1 VVVQTINLGCSPS
14 AISSDGTHVWV
25 STSCTPPHGSGGL
38 EEATTVAVILDGNFE
53 ARVGG
58 QVVGRV
64 GPGTVVGERA
74 SLEGGRRTADLQAL
88 TVCRVAEV
96 PAERFSGDALG
107 ELTLGHHRE
116 DKG

>member
-1 VVVQTINLGCSPS
+1 LRTVFGTHTPWGGEDEIPVVVDPETELERALAEQIMQGVERPVVRQVAAEELLFRQS
-14 AISSDGTHVWV
+14 
-25 STSCTPPHGSGGL
+25 

-74 SLEGGRRTADLQAL
+74 SL
-88 TVCRVAEV
+88 
-96 PAERFSGDALG
+96 
-107 ELTLGHHRE
+107 
-116 DKG
+116 